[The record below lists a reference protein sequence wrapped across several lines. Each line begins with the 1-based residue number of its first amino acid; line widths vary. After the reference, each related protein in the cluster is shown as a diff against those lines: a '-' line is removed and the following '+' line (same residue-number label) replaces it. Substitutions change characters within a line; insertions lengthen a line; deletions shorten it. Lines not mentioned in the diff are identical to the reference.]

1 VQQRAAAQLA
11 RAETLEQQ
19 LIQTRK
25 LPETKRKPRAP
36 KTRRLPKPKKHLSS
50 QMAANGHKRTLN
62 LRRFQSMQIDKPKNR
77 SAPLAI
83 IRRQMLTESEPTT
96 DNVNRTHP

>member
-1 VQQRAAAQLA
+1 MQLKVASRKNDELQRKLESAQSELSQVQQRAAAQLA

-36 KTRRLPKPKKHLSS
+36 KNSVPAKT
-50 QMAANGHKRTLN
+50 
-62 LRRFQSMQIDKPKNR
+62 
-77 SAPLAI
+77 
-83 IRRQMLTESEPTT
+83 
-96 DNVNRTHP
+96 

>member
-36 KTRRLPKPKKHLSS
+36 K
-50 QMAANGHKRTLN
+50 N
-62 LRRFQSMQIDKPKNR
+62 
-77 SAPLAI
+77 SALAK
-83 IRRQMLTESEPTT
+83 T
-96 DNVNRTHP
+96 